1 MEGSERMISFLV
13 GAEKFMLLVL
23 ELEYTPRRVER
34 ESKTRGMLPVDAVV
48 DVGELPSCA
57 AECIA

>member
-1 MEGSERMISFLV
+1 
-13 GAEKFMLLVL
+13 MLLML

-48 DVGELPSCA
+48 DVGELSPCA
-57 AECIA
+57 AVGVA